1 MRLRNNANAPLYLKS
16 QHEYIINDPH
26 LLKDNLG
33 KIFKNPEL
41 PIYIEIGMGK
51 GDFIIENALRN
62 QQINYL
68 GIEKFPTVIVKAHKK
83 ALKHKLDNLAMI
95 CFDANKILELLNSE
109 SVDKIYLN
117 FSDPWPKK
125 RHAKKRLTHPC
136 FLEKFAVILK
146 QNALVE
152 FKTDN
157 ENLFMYTIYD
167 VLLKDLTK
175 YEILFLTYN
184 LYTLVNNVELLKNI
198 PTEYEKK
205 FVMQGERIKK
215 VNFRFLKNNQ

>member
-1 MRLRNNANAPLYLKS
+1 M
-16 QHEYIINDPH
+16 
-26 LLKDNLG
+26 
-33 KIFKNPEL
+33 
-41 PIYIEIGMGK
+41 
-51 GDFIIENALRN
+51 
-62 QQINYL
+62 
-68 GIEKFPTVIVKAHKK
+68 
-83 ALKHKLDNLAMI
+83 
-95 CFDANKILELLNSE
+95 
-109 SVDKIYLN
+109 
-117 FSDPWPKK
+117 
-125 RHAKKRLTHPC
+125 

>member
-16 QHEYIINDPH
+16 QEQYIVNDQQ
-26 LLKDNLG
+26 LLKNDLA
-33 KIFKNPEL
+33 KVFKNPHL
-41 PIYIEIGMGK
+41 PLHIEIGMGK
-51 GDFIIENALRN
+51 GDFIVENALRN
-62 QQINYL
+62 PQINYL

-95 CFDANKILELLNSE
+95 CFDANAILDLLNSK
-109 SVDKIYLN
+109 SIDKIYLN

-125 RHAKKRLTHPC
+125 RHAKKRLTNPY

-146 QNALVE
+146 QNGLIE

-157 ENLFMYTIYD
+157 ESLFHYTIYD
-167 VLLKDLTK
+167 VLLNDLTK

-184 LYTLVNNVELLKNI
+184 LYALVNNVELLKNI

-205 FVMQGERIKK
+205 FVMQGQRIKK
-215 VNFRFLKNNQ
+215 VSFRFLKKND